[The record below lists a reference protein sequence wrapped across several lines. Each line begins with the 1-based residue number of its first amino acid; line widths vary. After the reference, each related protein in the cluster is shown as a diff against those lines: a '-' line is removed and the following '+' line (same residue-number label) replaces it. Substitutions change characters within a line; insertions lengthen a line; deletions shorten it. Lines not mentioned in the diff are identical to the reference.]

1 VYRIEKRKRII
12 KQTNMSRRKN
22 GVNKSKVARLN
33 EINLIDSKMRR
44 NKYKNDELAFSTLEQ
59 RRKTLCQQ
67 MKGK

>member
-1 VYRIEKRKRII
+1 MHRIKERKRII

-22 GVNKSKVARLN
+22 GVNKSKLARLN
-33 EINLIDSKMRR
+33 EINLIDSKMKRS
-44 NKYKNDELAFSTLEQ
+44 KYKNDDLVFSTLEQ

>member
-1 VYRIEKRKRII
+1 
-12 KQTNMSRRKN
+12 MSRRKN

-44 NKYKNDELAFSTLEQ
+44 NKYKNDELAFGTLEQ
-59 RRKTLCQQ
+59 RRRTLCQQ